1 MFSIL
6 PWFVPHSAGVISF
19 FLYVIIPFLGS
30 WSRDDEQLRKI
41 D

>member
-6 PWFVPHSAGVISF
+6 PWFVPHCARVISF

-30 WSRDDEQLRKI
+30 WSWNDEQLRKI